1 MLVVAILQAWAKK
14 QDAKFGR
21 LMQFFMEELKE
32 KNAAIRDAG
41 MVRRMAARAIDKYMS
56 YSDFSDIAS
65 ESEQV
70 AKTRQKLIDGQ
81 NRLTHMISNHNHR
94 AVKKELTSSEI
105 EVDTI
110 LQQMGVL

>member
-41 MVRRMAARAIDKYMS
+41 MVRRMAARAIDKYVS
-56 YSDFSDIAS
+56 YNDFSYIAS

-70 AKTRQKLIDGQ
+70 AKTRQKLIDGE
-81 NRLTHMISNHNHR
+81 NRLKNLIQDHNHR
-94 AVKKELTSSEI
+94 AVKTELTSSEI
-105 EVDTI
+105 EVDSI
-110 LQQMGVL
+110 LQHMGVV